1 MFLIVSY
8 FIFFMEELLLI
19 ISLLVAGPILGSLLG
34 IIKRP
39 SERVMFHL
47 LAFAAGVM
55 ISIAFLQLIPQAL
68 LFASVWTIIAGVL
81 IGTALMF
88 LLDRFLP
95 HIHPETCVS
104 KDSEIKKLNL
114 FLFAGMFLHSFPEGM
129 AIATGLFSNIQAG
142 IAIAFTIT
150 IHKIPESIAI
160 ASAQY
165 YCTKSK
171 LNGFLKSVSTLLP
184 LLFGFGISFLIYQTI
199 PREAIGFIIGI
210 TAGLMIYI
218 SGDELIPESSEK
230 LTYHKTIFSFVAGI
244 CIVLLSNMKWY

>member
-1 MFLIVSY
+1 
-8 FIFFMEELLLI
+8 METLFVIILLLI
-19 ISLLVAGPILGSLLG
+19 AGPVIGSAIG

-39 SERVMFHL
+39 SERTMFHL
-47 LAFAAGVM
+47 LAFAAGIM
-55 ISIAFLQLIPQAL
+55 ISIAFLQLVPQAL
-68 LFASVWTIIAGVL
+68 SFSSVWTVILGII
-81 IGTALMF
+81 IGTVLMF

-104 KDSEIKKLNL
+104 KDSEMKKLNL

-129 AIATGLFSNIQAG
+129 AIATGVVSNLQVG
-142 IAIAFTIT
+142 FAIAFAIT
-150 IHKIPESIAI
+150 IHKIPESIAV

-184 LLFGFGISFLIYQTI
+184 LLAGFAISFIIYSII

-244 CIVLLSNMKWY
+244 CLVLLSNMKWY